1 MSTKIRLARHGRKG
15 RPFYHVVIADSR
27 APRDGRYIEKIGTYN
42 PNTNPATIDLKFDRA
57 LYWLMTGAQPTDTAS
72 RILSYKGVL
81 LKKHLLEGV
90 KKGAFDEA
98 AAEAKFEAWM
108 KEKEAKIQAKIQKLA
123 QAGDAAA
130 KAALEAE
137 AKVRAAKEE
146 IIAKK
151 KAELAAA
158 EAAKK
163 AEEEALNKAKELIK
177 KLDDGEDFATLAKDN
192 SADEGTASEGG
203 LFANF
208 TKQGVVSEFFDAAYA
223 LKDNEYT
230 KEPVK
235 TTYVYHIILKI
246 SQNEK
251 PSLDTVK
258 DDIKD
263 TLVTNKLDS
272 DKKLSVTA
280 WDEIRSKYNMSIND
294 DKLKSNY
301 TTIIDSYKK

>member
-72 RILSYKGVL
+72 RILSYK
-81 LKKHLLEGV
+81 
-90 KKGAFDEA
+90 
-98 AAEAKFEAWM
+98 
-108 KEKEAKIQAKIQKLA
+108 EKEAKIQAKIQKLA

-163 AEEEALNKAKELIK
+163 AEEEA
-177 KLDDGEDFATLAKDN
+177 
-192 SADEGTASEGG
+192 
-203 LFANF
+203 
-208 TKQGVVSEFFDAAYA
+208 AAA
-223 LKDNEYT
+223 PAE
-230 KEPVK
+230 EAAAEAPAA
-235 TTYVYHIILKI
+235 
-246 SQNEK
+246 E
-251 PSLDTVK
+251 
-258 DDIKD
+258 
-263 TLVTNKLDS
+263 
-272 DKKLSVTA
+272 
-280 WDEIRSKYNMSIND
+280 
-294 DKLKSNY
+294 
-301 TTIIDSYKK
+301 